1 MSEKRYFY
9 QVKGNIYEVA
19 EHFVGKMLKYC
30 SDSNIEVNEIKQ
42 DEASYDDFFILNNE
56 HFNNFVINCCKCR
69 ELARFLNCDI
79 ANVKF
84 DIYKTFEAEG
94 GEYLV
99 LTDAEADLEVENLI
113 KEDLQAF
120 GASFIVSHVKNYAN
134 LSQKQVEVMEEALEK
149 MQAKLCEGAN
159 PIVEALIDNMSRF
172 VDDAVEADGRGHFL
186 ASYDGDE
193 HETKNFF
200 IYRINQFNRRLS
212 MKSGSPPYIQQTGMS
227 LNYGG
232 YNEKFN

>member
-1 MSEKRYFY
+1 MSEKRCFY
-9 QVKGNIYEVA
+9 QIKGHVYEVA
-19 EHFVGKMLKYC
+19 EYFVEKMLKYC

-99 LTDAEADLEVENLI
+99 LTDVEADIAVKQII
-113 KEDLQAF
+113 KEDLWAF
-120 GASFIVSHVKNYAN
+120 NASFIVRHFKNYAE
-134 LSQKQVEVMEEALEK
+134 LSQNKVEVSIKSLSK
-149 MQAKLCEGAN
+149 MQAELCESAN
-159 PIVEALIDNMSRF
+159 PIIEALVSNMSRF
-172 VDDAVEADGRGHFL
+172 IDDAVEADGRGHFL

-193 HETKNFF
+193 AETKNFF
-200 IYRINQFNRRLS
+200 IYFFLTN
-212 MKSGSPPYIQQTGMS
+212 
-227 LNYGG
+227 
-232 YNEKFN
+232 KFI

>member
-19 EHFVGKMLKYC
+19 EYFVEKMLKYC
-30 SDSNIEVNEIKQ
+30 SDSNIEVTEIKR
-42 DEASYDDFFILNNE
+42 DDASYDDFFILNDE

-99 LTDAEADLEVENLI
+99 LTDAEADLEVKNRI
-113 KEDLQAF
+113 KEDLWAF
-120 GASFIVSHVKNYAN
+120 RSSFIVSHVKNYAN

-172 VDDAVEADGRGHFL
+172 IDDAVEADGRGHFL

-193 HETKNFF
+193 AETKNFF
-200 IYRINQFNRRLS
+200 IYRIN
-212 MKSGSPPYIQQTGMS
+212 
-227 LNYGG
+227 
-232 YNEKFN
+232 

>member
-42 DEASYDDFFILNNE
+42 DEASYDDFFILNDE

-79 ANVKF
+79 NDIKF

-99 LTDAEADLEVENLI
+99 LSDAEADLEVKNRI
-113 KEDLQAF
+113 KDDLWALRP
-120 GASFIVSHVKNYAN
+120 SFIVSHVKNYAN

-172 VDDAVEADGRGHFL
+172 IDDAVEADGRGHFL

-200 IYRINQFNRRLS
+200 IYR
-212 MKSGSPPYIQQTGMS
+212 
-227 LNYGG
+227 LN
-232 YNEKFN
+232 